1 MNPEKPTL
9 PHPPAAISAALL
21 ALVALGFLL
30 QTLGP
35 APVKAGP
42 SDAMVYWEASKAMQR
57 GENNIYDTGGWES
70 FGRPYIY
77 PPAFAALFAPFTWF
91 DDRPAMDPMER
102 GLLRPYP
109 FPTSLYV
116 WVALIGAMWGCA
128 VWLVAR
134 ALGDGLRQR
143 LWLAAVAS
151 VCLWGAFYL
160 DAKFGN
166 INTLILLM
174 LAGGLALVFKGKVWA
189 GGMILGAAAMIKVMP
204 AALIVI
210 FALQRNWK
218 TCAAMVAG
226 AALLWLA
233 PLAVTIPNHG
243 VLGGLAANFEMTW
256 EWITRW
262 LLPSAQTTKF
272 AINTPYAYNNHSV
285 NAALH
290 RLFGEGTQLKRM
302 IWDQDDLG
310 PLLFSLPKPLL
321 TAVGMLVP
329 VSMFGAAVYA
339 ACKRRET
346 HMQWG
351 MAGLA
356 FIAASAANVLFW
368 HYHFVAFVLPVA
380 AAVAVARTRADTW
393 LAWVGIGSLFVL
405 ALGPNVA
412 AAGFGSLPAVRMMV
426 WCVPTLGFVIGW
438 CCLWACLWRSSPA
451 QPAAE

>member
-1 MNPEKPTL
+1 MQQQDSSNFR
-9 PHPPAAISAALL
+9 PPIVVSVALL

-30 QTLGP
+30 QSLGP
-35 APVKAGP
+35 APLRADPG
-42 SDAMVYWEASKAMQR
+42 DAMVYWEASVTLQS
-57 GENNIYDTGGWES
+57 GENNIYDTGEWES

-91 DDRPAMDPMER
+91 DDRPEMDPMER

-116 WVALIGAMWGCA
+116 WVALIGLMWGCA
-128 VWLVAR
+128 VWLIAR
-134 ALGDGLRQR
+134 ALGNGLRQR
-143 LWLAAVAS
+143 LWLAAVGS

-166 INTLILLM
+166 VNTLILLM
-174 LAGGLALVFKGKVWA
+174 LAGGLVLVFKGRPWT
-189 GGMILGAAAMIKVMP
+189 GGLVLGAAAMIKVMP

-233 PLAVTIPNHG
+233 PLAITIPNHG

-256 EWITRW
+256 EWVTRL

-272 AINTPYAYNNHSV
+272 AVNAPYAYSNLSV

-290 RLFGEGTQLKRM
+290 RLFGEGTQLKLM
-302 IWDQDDLG
+302 VWDQNDVG
-310 PLLFSLPKPLL
+310 PLLFALPGPLL
-321 TAVGMLVP
+321 KATGMLVP

-339 ACKRRET
+339 AFKRRET
-346 HMQWG
+346 HVQWG

-380 AAVAVARTRADTW
+380 AAVAVARTRADRW

-405 ALGPNVA
+405 ALGPNIA

-438 CCLWACLWRSSPA
+438 CCLWACLWRSSPPH
-451 QPAAE
+451 PAIE